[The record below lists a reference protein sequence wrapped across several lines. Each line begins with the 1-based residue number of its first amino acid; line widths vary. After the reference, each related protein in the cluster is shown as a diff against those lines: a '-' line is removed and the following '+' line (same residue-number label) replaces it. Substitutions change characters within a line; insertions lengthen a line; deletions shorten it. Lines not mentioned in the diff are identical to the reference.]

1 MKDKEYEA
9 EEVVE
14 KPAMMENILV
24 IDPS

>member
-9 EEVVE
+9 EEVIE
-14 KPAMMENILV
+14 KPAMKETILV

>member
-9 EEVVE
+9 EEVIE